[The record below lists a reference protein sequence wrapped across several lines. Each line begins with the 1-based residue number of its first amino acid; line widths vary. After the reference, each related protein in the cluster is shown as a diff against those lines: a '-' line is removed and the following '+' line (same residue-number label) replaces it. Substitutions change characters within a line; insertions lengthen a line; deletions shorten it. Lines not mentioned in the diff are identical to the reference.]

1 MKTESDQPTVDGHE
15 MEQQFKAS
23 VAANSVLVQ
32 SIDAMSEKVRKL
44 EKYEASY
51 KRSANK
57 KYRNVAI
64 QVQMKDKRDQKEMIA
79 QHMKQTSQL
88 QNMLQQYLVSES
100 KRKPN
105 SKLSSAM
112 TAKQSSSKEN
122 VREF

>member
-112 TAKQSSSKEN
+112 TAK
-122 VREF
+122 